1 MLYASNSGTSNDDI
15 NASLKKFNSQE
26 SRKNAFSKALS
37 SVFEKYKETSTVIR
51 QNNQVIANNANAVGS
66 LKKSVNKGFRY
77 LFDMFQGFHQES
89 TGNQKILIEQNTKII
104 ELLKDVKEDS
114 DYQIMQHNKTQALII
129 CDGDSLKDSE
139 NG

>member
-1 MLYASNSGTSNDDI
+1 MFRAQLR
-15 NASLKKFNSQE
+15 KVHE
-26 SRKNAFSKALS
+26 SRSHYEMHL
-37 SVFEKYKETSTVIR
+37 
-51 QNNQVIANNANAVGS
+51 IANNANAVGS

-77 LFDMFQGFHQES
+77 LFDMFLGFHQES